1 MNESQEEQV
10 LQDEE
15 QSEDA
20 IVQNDF
26 AQTSMPLIQVTDDN
40 LRTYVVCVL
49 TPTNNHPSLCLIL
62 HSNNYCCHDCQD
74 VSTLSISQESG
85 RNTRVARNLEDMRGP
100 LRRVSSTAALPCSY
114 LFNKFIFCCFSQ
126 YQR

>member
-1 MNESQEEQV
+1 MNEFQEEEEV
-10 LQDEE
+10 RQDEE

-49 TPTNNHPSLCLIL
+49 TPTNNHPSLCLIP
-62 HSNNYCCHDCQD
+62 HSNNYCCHDCQECLYSEHKSRKRAKYTRRTKLGGHAGPFASS
-74 VSTLSISQESG
+74 VFHCCVTLL
-85 RNTRVARNLEDMRGP
+85 A
-100 LRRVSSTAALPCSY
+100 
-114 LFNKFIFCCFSQ
+114 FI
-126 YQR
+126 

>member
-1 MNESQEEQV
+1 MNEFQEEEEV
-10 LQDEE
+10 RQDEE

-49 TPTNNHPSLCLIL
+49 TPTNNHPSLCLIP
-62 HSNNYCCHDCQD
+62 HS
-74 VSTLSISQESG
+74 TKLLLS
-85 RNTRVARNLEDMRGP
+85 R
-100 LRRVSSTAALPCSY
+100 LPGMS
-114 LFNKFIFCCFSQ
+114 LL
-126 YQR
+126 